1 MYPFFKIFI
10 FVCLS
15 FTVLKGW
22 ANQVENPI
30 SKLSDS
36 WQYSLAISAWTPAAW
51 VTNSDQG
58 FSKSMYSSISNNIS
72 SAQTASFLTAEARK
86 GEWGLMAD
94 LVYVKMM
101 NSSSETKNIPSIQK
115 PPVSIYV
122 GTNLKTVQSMTTVA
136 GIYSLQRSDELAID
150 GLVGIRNIGVTS
162 SINANLRLTAA
173 NQRISVNSNPS
184 ITSQS
189 NNGVI
194 GIKGRA
200 RIYGTSWFMPF
211 YGDIGRAP
219 GGDVNTWQAQFG
231 IGNRYQ
237 WGDVI
242 LTYRAMYFST
252 QTSGIVSKT
261 LNAGPQLS
269 AVFNI

>member
-1 MYPFFKIFI
+1 MYHFLKIIIFFS
-10 FVCLS
+10 LS
-15 FTVLKGW
+15 FVTLGVR
-22 ANQVENPI
+22 ANHVENPI
-30 SKLSDS
+30 SKLSDN

-72 SAQTASFLTAEARK
+72 SAQAVSFLTAEARK
-86 GEWGLMAD
+86 GEWGIMAD

-115 PPVSIYV
+115 PPVSVYV
-122 GTNLKTVQSMTTVA
+122 GTNLKTVQSMTTVS
-136 GIYSLQRSDELAID
+136 GVYSLYRSDDFAID

-162 SINANLRLTAA
+162 SINANVRLTAA
-173 NQRISVNSNPS
+173 NQRISINSNPS

-194 GIKGRA
+194 GLKGRA
-200 RIYGTSWFMPF
+200 KIYDTSWFIPF
-211 YGDIGRAP
+211 YGDIGKAP
-219 GGDVNTWQAQFG
+219 GGDVNTWQAQLG

-237 WGDVI
+237 WGDVTF
-242 LTYRAMYFST
+242 TYRAMYFST
-252 QTSGIVSKT
+252 QTSGIVTKT
-261 LNAGPQLS
+261 VNAGPQLS
-269 AVFNI
+269 VILNF